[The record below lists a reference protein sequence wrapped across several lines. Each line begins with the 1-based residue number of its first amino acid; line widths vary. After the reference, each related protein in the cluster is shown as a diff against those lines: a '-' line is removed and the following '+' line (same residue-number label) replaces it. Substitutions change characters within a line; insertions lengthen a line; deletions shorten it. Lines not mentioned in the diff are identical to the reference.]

1 MEAYLT
7 RSQYANF
14 TSGYIESLSSPSED
28 SHPPKPKG
36 TDFTTALTIQN
47 IGIVISNIGKDVN
60 YAWENI
66 AYNLRLTIPVVAGI
80 HEAHRDNHPA
90 AFKAMINAWIEASES
105 KTYTLNDLMEA
116 IGQENDLFSVWQS
129 LTKKLEQKNI
139 FPAPE
144 PRPDTATAL
153 GDAQLRFDALKTLFT
168 NHSYILN
175 QVNITHSDLGSG
187 LGLNMTEINEIACGT
202 SNPTERKKRV
212 VDLWMEK
219 KGSSAKIEEI
229 QTVLQNNERII
240 YWQALKDKYD
250 ELLIQEQLPKFP
262 QQERAYVVEMHQQV
276 SQLTSENKDL
286 KQRYSQLAEAKQQL
300 ACELKSKT
308 ESNEITAKKLRLAQQ
323 ALSSMNQQ
331 KESEI
336 IQLKRSLDAANERI
350 IQLQAQLQKQEKI
363 IAFQHQQLTS
373 LQVQISNTEF
383 CKATE
388 VVSPIVK
395 VSETSAA
402 IISKPIAA
410 VEQDSFMQAYTDPM
424 LGNDEAEVFPL
435 GKIAYNHQFRYAQWK
450 IVAKYLN
457 VPDNQVESIAT
468 KERDDPKKCWRA
480 VNFYFLSRNNHT
492 YRRYAKAIYDT
503 YIELDSK
510 DEAIK
515 LGLAFLTEYHQY

>member
-1 MEAYLT
+1 MEAYLN

-36 TDFTTALTIQN
+36 TDFTTALTTQN
-47 IGIVISNIGKDVN
+47 IGIVASNIGKDVSH
-60 YAWENI
+60 AWEDI
-66 AYNLRLTIPVVAGI
+66 AYNLRLSITVVKSI
-80 HEAHRDNHPA
+80 HQAHPDNKA
-90 AFKAMINAWIEASES
+90 AFRAMITEWVEASVS
-105 KTYTLNDLMEA
+105 KTYTLNDLIEA
-116 IGQENDLFSVWQS
+116 IRMENDLFSVCQS
-129 LTKKLEQKNI
+129 LTKELEQKNI

-153 GDAQLRFDALKTLFT
+153 GDAQLRFDALKQLFT
-168 NHSYILN
+168 NHSHILR

-187 LGLNMTEINEIACGT
+187 LGLNMTEINDIACETG
-202 SNPTERKKRV
+202 SPAERKKRV

-229 QTVLQNNERII
+229 QTVLQNNGRII
-240 YWQALKDKYD
+240 YWQDLKDQYD
-250 ELLIQEQLPKFP
+250 KLLIQEQLPTLS
-262 QQERAYVVEMHQQV
+262 QQERSLLTEMQQQV

-286 KQRYSQLAEAKQQL
+286 DQRYSQLLEAKKRL
-300 ACELKSKT
+300 DCELKSKA
-308 ESNEITAKKLRLAQQ
+308 ESNDHTVKKLRLEQQ

-336 IQLKRSLDAANERI
+336 IQLKRSLDAANEHI
-350 IQLQAQLQKQEKI
+350 IQLQAQLQKQEKK
-363 IAFQHQQLTS
+363 IALQQQQLRSWQAQTS
-373 LQVQISNTEF
+373 ITES

-402 IISKPIAA
+402 SISKPIAA
-410 VEQDSFMQAYTDPM
+410 VEQDSFMQAYTESM
-424 LGNDEAEVFPL
+424 LGNDKAEVFPL
-435 GKIAYNHQFRYAQWK
+435 GKIANNHQVRYAQWK
-450 IVAKYLN
+450 ILAKHLN
-457 VPDNQVESIAT
+457 VPNNEVECIAT
-468 KERDDPKKCWRA
+468 KARHDPKKCWKA
-480 VNFYFLSRNNHT
+480 VDHYFLNRNDHT
-492 YRRYAKAIYDT
+492 YRKYAKAIYDT